1 MPGSFGNFKNRK
13 NIAYTLAEVLVVMTI
28 IMLIILALPPV
39 TKKVFKIK
47 DTRKAHGRYECY
59 WKVNG
64 AGEKELHSFVAE
76 ENGREEDKNLGTSAT
91 YCDFQPTANSIYFIM
106 HAVGGG
112 GAGAIVYT
120 RDIDNGDGTFTT
132 ANVSDLEPKQENVQ
146 AISYITASNPN
157 AWPSW
162 IKWANGA
169 LTDAEKPWGSADRY
183 DVDSIETKQMLRYR
197 TSGTPGSIV
206 STFLPQLPGNVTLRI
221 YPGRGGEISKTESG
235 SGGDGEDTKIMYI
248 YDGKAPIEGLL
259 ARGGAGGNGSIDSK
273 ITYTL
278 VGGPS
283 TDFDLTS
290 MASING
296 KYSGFID
303 VIEGMEKYDRMQ
315 TKVPDNAG
323 DSGNG
328 ETQYIKDTN
337 GQIIYEHDDNGGIIK
352 TSRRFDSNWQNITDK
367 VKTAFFRR
375 PYFTTEP
382 KCSLKT
388 ISSPIEVKRE
398 GYCDIDLNQYTAT
411 ELVYICGIGKIPS
424 GDLNDLSKASDPGNG
439 GDWKRFT
446 VKLPSSFNGTS
457 FVYGTPVIENN
468 PAAYDPATAKYYN
481 CTFDTSLMTIT
492 CNTRI
497 DSGKV
502 YVCEQSGKD
511 DCANGLVPKSRSKES
526 TTYTNGSDNLEM
538 KCPASGGGDGA
549 VVILW

>member
-91 YCDFQPTANSIYFIM
+91 YCDFQPTTNSIYFIM

-162 IKWANGA
+162 IEWADGT
-169 LTDAEKPWGSADRY
+169 LTDAEKPWGTEVRY

-221 YPGRGGEISKTESG
+221 YPGKGGELSKGDNG
-235 SGGDGEDTKIMYI
+235 SGEAGEDTKIMYI
-248 YDGKAPIEGLL
+248 YDGKPPIEGLL
-259 ARGGAGGNGSIDSK
+259 ARGGAGGNGTIDSK
-273 ITYTL
+273 ITYSL

-283 TDFDLTS
+283 TDFELTS

-337 GQIIYEHDDNGGIIK
+337 GQIIYEYDDNGGIIK
-352 TSRRFDSNWQNITDK
+352 TSRRFLSDWQNITDK
-367 VKTAFFRR
+367 IKTSFFRR

-398 GYCDIDLNQYTAT
+398 GYCDIDINQAG
-411 ELVYICGIGKIPS
+411 LVYICGIGKIPS
-424 GDLNDLSKASDPGNG
+424 SALNDLSKASDPGAS
-439 GDWKRFT
+439 GDWKRF
-446 VKLPSSFNGTS
+446 VVNIPYSYDGVSFT
-457 FVYGTPVIENN
+457 YGEPEFNEN
-468 PAAYDPATAKYYN
+468 PAVYDPATAKYYN

-492 CNTRI
+492 CKTQIPAGGN
-497 DSGKV
+497 V

>member
-91 YCDFQPTANSIYFIM
+91 YCDFQPTTNSIYFIM

-162 IKWANGA
+162 IKWADGT
-169 LTDAEKPWGSADRY
+169 LTDAEKPWGTEVRY

-221 YPGRGGEISKTESG
+221 YPGKGGELSKDDNG
-235 SGGDGEDTKIMYI
+235 SGEAGEDTKIMYI

-259 ARGGAGGNGSIDSK
+259 ARGGAGGNGTIDSK
-273 ITYTL
+273 ITYSL

-283 TDFDLTS
+283 TDFELTS

-337 GQIIYEHDDNGGIIK
+337 GQIIYEYDDNGGIIK
-352 TSRRFDSNWQNITDK
+352 TSRRFLSDWQNITDK
-367 VKTAFFRR
+367 IKTSFFRR

-398 GYCDIDLNQYTAT
+398 GYCDIDINQAG
-411 ELVYICGIGKIPS
+411 LVYICGIGKIPS
-424 GDLNDLSKASDPGNG
+424 SDLNDLSKASDPGAS
-439 GDWKRFT
+439 GDWKRF
-446 VKLPSSFNGTS
+446 VVNIPYSYDGVSFT
-457 FVYGTPVIENN
+457 YGEPEFNEN
-468 PAAYDPATAKYYN
+468 PAVYDPATAKYYD

-492 CNTRI
+492 CKTQIPAGGN
-497 DSGKV
+497 V

>member
-91 YCDFQPTANSIYFIM
+91 YCDFQPTTNSIYFIM

-162 IKWANGA
+162 IEWADGT
-169 LTDAEKPWGSADRY
+169 LTDAEKPWGTEVRY

-221 YPGRGGEISKTESG
+221 YPGKGGELSKGDNG
-235 SGGDGEDTKIMYI
+235 SGEAGEDTKIMYI
-248 YDGKAPIEGLL
+248 YDGKPPIEGLL
-259 ARGGAGGNGSIDSK
+259 ARGGAGGNGTIDSK
-273 ITYTL
+273 ITYSL

-283 TDFDLTS
+283 TDFELTS

-337 GQIIYEHDDNGGIIK
+337 GQIIYEYDDNGGIIK
-352 TSRRFDSNWQNITDK
+352 TSRRFLSDWQNITDK
-367 VKTAFFRR
+367 IKTSFFRR

-398 GYCDIDLNQYTAT
+398 GYCDIDINQAG
-411 ELVYICGIGKIPS
+411 LVYICGIGKIPS
-424 GDLNDLSKASDPGNG
+424 SDLNDLSKASDPGAS
-439 GDWKRFT
+439 GDWKRF
-446 VKLPSSFNGTS
+446 VVNIPYSYDGVSFT
-457 FVYGTPVIENN
+457 YGEPEFNEN
-468 PAAYDPATAKYYN
+468 PAVYDPATAKYYN

-492 CNTRI
+492 CKTQIPAGGN
-497 DSGKV
+497 V

>member
-1 MPGSFGNFKNRK
+1 
-13 NIAYTLAEVLVVMTI
+13 
-28 IMLIILALPPV
+28 
-39 TKKVFKIK
+39 
-47 DTRKAHGRYECY
+47 
-59 WKVNG
+59 
-64 AGEKELHSFVAE
+64 
-76 ENGREEDKNLGTSAT
+76 
-91 YCDFQPTANSIYFIM
+91 
-106 HAVGGG
+106 
-112 GAGAIVYT
+112 
-120 RDIDNGDGTFTT
+120 
-132 ANVSDLEPKQENVQ
+132 
-146 AISYITASNPN
+146 
-157 AWPSW
+157 
-162 IKWANGA
+162 
-169 LTDAEKPWGSADRY
+169 
-183 DVDSIETKQMLRYR
+183 MLRYR

-221 YPGRGGEISKTESG
+221 YPGKGGELSKNDNG
-235 SGGDGEDTKIMYI
+235 SGEAGEDTKIMYI

-259 ARGGAGGNGSIDSK
+259 ARGGAGGNGTIDSK
-273 ITYTL
+273 ITYSL

-283 TDFDLTS
+283 TDFELTS

-337 GQIIYEHDDNGGIIK
+337 GQIIYEYDDNGGIIK
-352 TSRRFDSNWQNITDK
+352 TSRRFLSDWQNITDK
-367 VKTAFFRR
+367 IKTSFFRR

-398 GYCDIDLNQYTAT
+398 GYCDIDINQAG
-411 ELVYICGIGKIPS
+411 LVYICGIGKIPS
-424 GDLNDLSKASDPGNG
+424 SDLNDLSKASDPGAS
-439 GDWKRFT
+439 GDWKRF
-446 VKLPSSFNGTS
+446 VVNIPYSYDGVSFT
-457 FVYGTPVIENN
+457 YGEPEFNEN
-468 PAAYDPATAKYYN
+468 PAVYDPATAKYYD

-492 CNTRI
+492 CKTQIPAGGN
-497 DSGKV
+497 V